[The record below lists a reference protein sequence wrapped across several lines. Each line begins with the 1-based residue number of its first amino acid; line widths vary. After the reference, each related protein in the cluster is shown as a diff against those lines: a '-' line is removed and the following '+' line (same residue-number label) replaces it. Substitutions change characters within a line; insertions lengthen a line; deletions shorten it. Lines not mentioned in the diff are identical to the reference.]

1 MGATTIYPHSCFMS
15 YGCVVMSA
23 IEAQRRLIS
32 ELLVMLNKKV
42 VVILDNGRRYE
53 GTLVGFDHPT
63 LNVMLNDAVD
73 GEGKHYP
80 KVLIKGERVSEM
92 TVAEVPLF
100 DPEDFARYII
110 SAMKLR
116 SDAVKVI
123 PEARAVIILNNIR
136 VTETGVEGRGP
147 TARTVHQ
154 FWEKYMSERRRKLH
168 G

>member
-1 MGATTIYPHSCFMS
+1 
-15 YGCVVMSA
+15 MSA

-42 VVILDNGRRYE
+42 VVILDNGKTYE
-53 GTLVGFDHPT
+53 GTLVGFDHPN
-63 LNVMLNDAVD
+63 LNIMLSNARDT
-73 GEGKHYP
+73 EGKHYV
-80 KVLIKGERVSEM
+80 KILIKGEHVSEL
-92 TVAEVPLF
+92 TIAEVPLF
-100 DPEDFARYII
+100 DPEDFAHYII
-110 SAMKLR
+110 NAMKLR
-116 SDAVKVI
+116 ADAVKVV

-154 FWEKYMSERRRKLH
+154 FWEKYMDERRKKLR